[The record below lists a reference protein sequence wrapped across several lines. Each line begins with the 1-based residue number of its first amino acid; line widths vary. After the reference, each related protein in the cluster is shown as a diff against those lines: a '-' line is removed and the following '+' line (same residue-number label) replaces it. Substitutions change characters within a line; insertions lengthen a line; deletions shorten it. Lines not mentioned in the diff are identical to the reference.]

1 MHEHRFRSSGLS
13 SHAEAGSRWQ
23 RLKEGLFA
31 GCKSRRKRDTRGD
44 VFCRSRSDLE
54 SVGSEPEEESNV
66 ERTWSCAST
75 PITTSRALDVTP
87 RRSRS
92 KRLLRG
98 LLILVSF
105 CFITLSLLG
114 KVAAAPR
121 EHDTRMARF
130 AWLPVHYVG
139 RLEYYLA
146 VPAPLVCS
154 CLLSIWQR
162 LELPGSAGA
171 VGRQISTTLS
181 WALGLSLAVLALY
194 ALFGDQVMLYVLL
207 AYLPFAAGL
216 WANSLKAW
224 TRLYRF
230 LRTWALFLPLICEY
244 KVMRNWARYAELPK
258 EQESRAYAKLHAK
271 YAPKLFD
278 LLVELGGIFVKIGQ
292 LLSLLPE
299 GVLPDPFTREL
310 KKLQRAVPPR
320 GAEEVRRLV
329 QEALG
334 RPLESVFSH
343 FDNTPI
349 GSASIGQVHKARLL
363 ENGREVVVKVQYP
376 EVSRTIEPD
385 FDSCESIV
393 WWLDK
398 TRVDEVREAKVHYI
412 KELDFM
418 LEARTLQRMSNS
430 LREQF
435 PNVKVP
441 VPVFDLCAPTVLV
454 MTFVKGV
461 SLLDTIMHMAEAIAK
476 IRGKS
481 VDELIAEMTQT
492 KKDEE
497 PAGTTEVAV
506 RPEPPKKKSKRARLL
521 SILRSPSLPG
531 VSDGAKLKLLQHC
544 VSASRNAFNLGALL
558 YNSSVGL
565 LGATPLQYRQAM
577 PNFDPVELSRQLW
590 LVHGHQLLIE
600 GMFNTDPHP
609 GNVLVDSK
617 GNLGLIDFGQVC
629 ELDLA
634 TRLRFARLVI
644 ALASGDEW
652 EIASC
657 NAALGIRTENM
668 SPELLSLH
676 AKMRFG
682 HADILRPQA
691 FDRYAELKTKD
702 PLLVSQ
708 YSNGIGRAE
717 RLVNILRGISFILGV
732 SSSHCVASV
741 WVDMAIDLLR
751 QHGSFLRMDEEV
763 VHIRAEDFVDAMETL
778 DD

>member
-1 MHEHRFRSSGLS
+1 
-13 SHAEAGSRWQ
+13 
-23 RLKEGLFA
+23 
-31 GCKSRRKRDTRGD
+31 

-54 SVGSEPEEESNV
+54 SVGSEGDEEPHV
-66 ERTWSCAST
+66 ERTWSCASNSITASRTLDIT
-75 PITTSRALDVTP
+75 PQ
-87 RRSRS
+87 RSRS
-92 KRLLRG
+92 QRLLRG
-98 LLILVSF
+98 LLILIVLA
-105 CFITLSLLG
+105 FISLSLLG
-114 KVAAAPR
+114 KVAAAPV

-130 AWLPVHYVG
+130 AWIPVRAVG

-154 CLLSIWQR
+154 CLLSVWQR
-162 LELPGSAGA
+162 LELPGSGGS
-171 VGRQISTTLS
+171 VGRQISRTLS

-194 ALFGDQVMLYVLL
+194 ALAGDQVMLYVLL

-244 KVMRNWARYAELPK
+244 KVMRNWAIYSELPK

-320 GAEEVRRLV
+320 GADEVRRLV

-398 TRVDEVREAKVHYI
+398 SRVDEVREAKVHYI
-412 KELDFM
+412 MELDFT

-441 VPVFDLCAPTVLV
+441 EPVFDLCAPTVLV

-481 VDELIAEMTQT
+481 VDELIAEFTQT
-492 KKDEE
+492 KKEE
-497 PAGTTEVAV
+497 ETAGSSEVTV
-506 RPEPPKKKSKRARLL
+506 RPEVPAKKKSKRARLL
-521 SILRSPSLPG
+521 SILRSSSLPG
-531 VSDGAKLKLLQHC
+531 VSDGAKMKLLQHC

-590 LVHGHQLLIE
+590 LVHGHQLLME

-629 ELDLA
+629 ELDLP

-668 SPELLSLH
+668 TPELLALH
-676 AKMRFG
+676 ARMRFG
-682 HADILRPQA
+682 NADILRPQA
-691 FDRYAELKTKD
+691 FDRYAELKTRD

-717 RLVNILRGISFILGV
+717 RLVNILRGVSFILGV

-751 QHGSFLRMDEEV
+751 QHGSVLRMDMEV
-763 VHIRAEDFVDAMETL
+763 VHIRAEDFVDAMESL
-778 DD
+778 DDD